1 MAFSNPVVGGE
12 GGELVRDSIKSRNFQ
27 TGVSG
32 WIIRRDGSAEFNNVL
47 IRGGLIVTGD
57 AQSAN
62 FVAGVS
68 GWRLRSTG
76 EAEFNGNA
84 TINNGTLTG
93 GIIQTATS
101 GERIVLSII
110 AGTPTIEFY
119 DGTNPLPATIS
130 AYNLGSNGGLQ
141 ISTGDVTVE
150 STALFIAGDIAGI
163 SYDNQGGNLESAF
176 MNVGPP
182 GNQIIKLRATSAAS
196 QDLEF
201 GFDLISTTPD
211 LFPGRLYTNGEIF
224 NNALALDANYST
236 RTVDGKVYSGVNQTT
251 ALATTDTNIAGANA
265 VNVYVEDGYVYYVIV
280 NIDYRNNNAAGRIDW
295 KLWDGTPGVGTQLGG
310 TNRRWS
316 NNTTATNF
324 EGQILTFIFRQFGT
338 GIIGNMNLSGAKTV
352 VTAAVAEAQVNAA
365 YSMIVMKS
373 GDANMIGNL

>member
-12 GGELVRDSIKSRNFQ
+12 GGELVRASIKSRNFQ
-27 TGVSG
+27 SGVSG
-32 WIIRRDGSAEFNNVL
+32 WIIRRDGSAEFNNVV
-47 IRGGLIVTGD
+47 IRGSLIVTGD

-62 FVAGVS
+62 FVPGVS
-68 GWRLRSTG
+68 GWRLRATG
-76 EAEFNGNA
+76 AAEFNGNTA
-84 TINNGTLTG
+84 INNGTLTG

-101 GERIVLSII
+101 GERIVLRTI
-110 AGTPTIEFY
+110 ASVPTIEIY

-130 AYNLGSNGGLQ
+130 AYDLGGNGGLQ
-141 ISTGDVTVE
+141 ILTGDPAVE

-163 SYDNQGGNLESAF
+163 SYDHQTGNLESAF
-176 MNVGPP
+176 VNVGPP

-201 GFDLISTTPD
+201 GFDLINTTPD

-251 ALATTDTNIAGANA
+251 ALGTADTAVAGANA
-265 VNVYVEDGYVYYVIV
+265 VNAYLEDGYVYYCIV

-295 KLWDGTPGVGTQLGG
+295 KLWDGAVGGAQLGG

-324 EGQILTFIFRQFGT
+324 EGQILTFIWRQAGT
-338 GIIGNMNLSGAKTV
+338 GISANINLSGAKVV

-365 YSMIVMKS
+365 YSMIIMKS

>member
-12 GGELVRDSIKSRNFQ
+12 GGELIRDSIKSRNFQ
-27 TGVSG
+27 AGVSG
-32 WIIRRDGSAEFNNVL
+32 WIIRRDGSAEFNNVV
-47 IRGGLIVTGD
+47 IRGSLIVTGD

-62 FVAGVS
+62 FVPGVS

-84 TINNGTLTG
+84 TVNNGTITG
-93 GIIQTATS
+93 GIIQTSTT
-101 GERIVLSII
+101 GERIVLRII
-110 AGTPTIEFY
+110 SGTPTIEFY

-130 AYNLGSNGGLQ
+130 AYDLGGNGGLQ
-141 ISTGDVTVE
+141 ILTGDPAVE

-163 SYDNQGGNLESAF
+163 QYDHQTGNLETAF
-176 MNVGPP
+176 VNVGPP
-182 GNQIIKLRATSAAS
+182 GNQIIKLRATSAGS

-251 ALATTDTNIAGANA
+251 ALGTADTAVAGANA
-265 VNVYVEDGYVYYVIV
+265 VNAYLEDGYVYYCIV
-280 NIDYRNNNAAGRIDW
+280 NIDYRNNNALGRIDW
-295 KLWDGTPGVGTQLGG
+295 KLWDGAVVGAQLVG

-324 EGQILTFIFRQFGT
+324 EGQILTFIWRQAGT
-338 GIIGNMNLSGAKTV
+338 GISANINLSGAKVV

-365 YSMIVMKS
+365 YSMIIMKS